1 MSTNSLTLQH
11 VIDRRSIDPA
21 RFVRKYHDAIQR
33 MTRAILDDDQKT
45 ADSADSD
52 ARRYAHYAASMGDAS
67 CIEDRLCRHYGIE

>member
-11 VIDRRSIDPA
+11 VIERRTIDPS
-21 RFVRKYHDAIQR
+21 RFVTKYHDAIQR
-33 MTRAILDDDQKT
+33 MTRAILADDQRA
-45 ADSADSD
+45 ADIADQD